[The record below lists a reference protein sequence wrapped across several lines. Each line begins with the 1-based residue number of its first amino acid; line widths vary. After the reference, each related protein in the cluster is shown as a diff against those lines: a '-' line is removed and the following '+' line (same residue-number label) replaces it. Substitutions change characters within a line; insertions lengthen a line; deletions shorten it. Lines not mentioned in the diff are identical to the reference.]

1 MGKKIIASIVIIAVI
16 AIVIYLIAF
25 SGNFQSGD
33 FSKIGLANM
42 NITKSSIFNQEAIKE
57 AKPPELSIKDIRTGI
72 ADDGK
77 GNFSIIFNVFNPN
90 KGTVILES
98 ISYNVYSN
106 STRIASGDIGNRPEG
121 FVDSQDSIFPV
132 IGNGTLILK
141 DKKIIQ
147 SSKDLNLSQITNNI
161 NASKYLVNGTYF
173 FKQTGSF
180 QSTGGEQQ
188 FTINYPHPWKIRKS
202 LEKIKC

>member
-1 MGKKIIASIVIIAVI
+1 MGKKIVASIVIIAVI
-16 AIVIYLIAF
+16 SIVIYLTAF
-25 SGNFQSGD
+25 SGIFQTSD

-42 NITKSSIFNQEAIKE
+42 NITKTSIFNQEAIKDS
-57 AKPPELSIKDIRTGI
+57 KPPELSIKNITTGI
-72 ADDGK
+72 VDDGT

-90 KGTVILES
+90 KGTIMLES

-106 STRIASGDIGNRPEG
+106 STRIVSGDIGQRPEG

-141 DKKIIQ
+141 DKKIIPTN
-147 SSKDLNLSQITNNI
+147 KDLNLSQIASNI
-161 NASKYLVNGTYF
+161 DTSEFLVNGSYF

-180 QSTGGEQQ
+180 QSTGGEEE
-188 FTINYPHPWKIRKS
+188 FSIIYPRP
-202 LEKIKC
+202 

>member
-1 MGKKIIASIVIIAVI
+1 MGKKIIASIAIIAVI
-16 AIVIYLIAF
+16 AIVISLISF

-33 FSKIGLANM
+33 FSKIGLANK
-42 NITKSSIFNQEAIKE
+42 NITKSSIFNQEAIKD
-57 AKPPELSIKDIRTGI
+57 AKPPELSIKDIRTGN
-72 ADDGK
+72 AGDGN

-90 KGTVILES
+90 KGTVIIES

-106 STRIASGDIGNRPEG
+106 STRIASGDIGSRPEG

-147 SSKDLNLSQITNNI
+147 TSKDLNLSEIANNI

-188 FTINYPHPWKIRKS
+188 FSINYPYS
-202 LEKIKC
+202 

>member
-1 MGKKIIASIVIIAVI
+1 MGKKIVASFVIIAVI
-16 AIVIYLIAF
+16 AIVISLISF

-33 FSKIGLANM
+33 FSKIGLANK
-42 NITKSSIFNQEAIKE
+42 NITKSSIFNQEAIKD
-57 AKPPELSIKDIRTGI
+57 AKPPELSIKDIRTGN
-72 ADDGK
+72 AGDGN

-90 KGTVILES
+90 KGTVIIES

-106 STRIASGDIGNRPEG
+106 STRIASGDIGSRPEG

-147 SSKDLNLSQITNNI
+147 TSKDLNLSEIANNI

-188 FTINYPHPWKIRKS
+188 FSINYPYSWKEEIF
-202 LEKIKC
+202 

>member
-1 MGKKIIASIVIIAVI
+1 MEKKIVASIVIIAVI
-16 AIVIYLIAF
+16 AIVISLIAF

-57 AKPPELSIKDIRTGI
+57 SKPPELSIKDIRTGI

-106 STRIASGDIGNRPEG
+106 STKIASGDIGNRPEG

-147 SSKDLNLSQITNNI
+147 SSKDPNLSQIANNI

-173 FKQTGSF
+173 FKQMGSF

-188 FTINYPHPWKIRKS
+188 FSINYPHP
-202 LEKIKC
+202 

>member
-16 AIVIYLIAF
+16 AIVISLIAF

-33 FSKIGLANM
+33 FSKIGLANK
-42 NITKSSIFNQEAIKE
+42 NSTKSSIFNQEAIKD
-57 AKPPELSIKDIRTGI
+57 AKPPELSIKDIRTGN
-72 ADDGK
+72 AGDGN

-90 KGTVILES
+90 KGTVIIES

-106 STRIASGDIGNRPEG
+106 STRIASGDIGSRPEG

-147 SSKDLNLSQITNNI
+147 TSKDLNLSEIANNI

-188 FTINYPHPWKIRKS
+188 FSINYPYS
-202 LEKIKC
+202 

>member
-16 AIVIYLIAF
+16 AIVIYLVAF

-188 FTINYPHPWKIRKS
+188 FTINYPHP
-202 LEKIKC
+202 

>member
-1 MGKKIIASIVIIAVI
+1 MGKKIVASIVIIAVI
-16 AIVIYLIAF
+16 AIAIYLIAF
-25 SGNFQSGD
+25 SG
-33 FSKIGLANM
+33 LANL
-42 NITKSSIFNQEAIKE
+42 NITKSSIFNQEAIKDS
-57 AKPPELSIKDIRTGI
+57 KPPELSIKDIRTGI
-72 ADDGK
+72 VDDGK

-90 KGTVILES
+90 KGTVIVES

-106 STRIASGDIGNRPEG
+106 STRIASGDIGSRPEG

-147 SSKDLNLSQITNNI
+147 SSKDLNLSQIANNI
-161 NASKYLVNGTYF
+161 NASKYLVNGSYF

-180 QSTGGEQQ
+180 QSTGGEEQ
-188 FTINYPHPWKIRKS
+188 FSINYPHP
-202 LEKIKC
+202 

>member
-1 MGKKIIASIVIIAVI
+1 MGKKIVASIVIIAVI
-16 AIVIYLIAF
+16 AIVISLIAF

-57 AKPPELSIKDIRTGI
+57 AKPPELSIKDLRTGI
-72 ADDGK
+72 AGDGK

-147 SSKDLNLSQITNNI
+147 SSKDLNLSQIANNI
-161 NASKYLVNGTYF
+161 NASKYLVNGSYS
-173 FKQTGSF
+173 FKQMGSF

-188 FTINYPHPWKIRKS
+188 FSINYPHP
-202 LEKIKC
+202 

>member
-16 AIVIYLIAF
+16 AIVISLISF
-25 SGNFQSGD
+25 NGNFQSGD
-33 FSKIGLANM
+33 FSKIGLANK
-42 NITKSSIFNQEAIKE
+42 NITKSSIFNQEAIKD
-57 AKPPELSIKDIRTGI
+57 AKPPELSIKDIRTGN
-72 ADDGK
+72 AGDGN

-90 KGTVILES
+90 KGTVIIES

-106 STRIASGDIGNRPEG
+106 STRIASGDIGSRPEG

-147 SSKDLNLSQITNNI
+147 TSKDLNLSEIANNI

-188 FTINYPHPWKIRKS
+188 FSINYPYS
-202 LEKIKC
+202 

>member
-1 MGKKIIASIVIIAVI
+1 MGKKIVASIVIIAVI
-16 AIVIYLIAF
+16 AIAIYLIAF

-57 AKPPELSIKDIRTGI
+57 AKPPELSIKDLRTGI
-72 ADDGK
+72 AGDGK

-147 SSKDLNLSQITNNI
+147 SSKDLNLSQIANNI

-188 FTINYPHPWKIRKS
+188 FSINYPHP
-202 LEKIKC
+202 